1 MTYLYHHIICQK
13 LITSVLRNYA
23 TKWIFMRYHLDMPKE
38 TIFAYQIQKAQQE
51 EAKQRQDEIKN
62 VEIDLAQEYTK
73 DFEIDINTYS
83 IAERKYIFERQ
94 LEMKYNCSFGIFPTI
109 GAITEINPPTTSP
122 FIIDSIV
129 INNNNDANVYYVLK
143 VGQNIYS
150 LSNYAYMSVYKFD
163 YKINVVGNPKI
174 TITPTTLPPFYQPSI
189 ASNTNQDFVYFNCRQ
204 VPEVE

>member
-1 MTYLYHHIICQK
+1 
-13 LITSVLRNYA
+13 
-23 TKWIFMRYHLDMPKE
+23 MRYHLDMPKE